1 MANQKEIRVKIGSTK
16 KTMKITSAMKLVAAA
31 KVNKMQK
38 RLLATRPY
46 SAKITELF
54 NNLVTSLDPD
64 SIANYPMLNRKG
76 DVNTVLLVVVSSD
89 RGLCGA
95 YNTNIIKAATKKI
108 ASLQEA
114 GKNVKLITI
123 GRKARAAF
131 SKTAVKAQGVEIIE
145 AFTNLNSIPTSTEA
159 NLIANKVIE
168 LYLNGAVDKVE
179 IITTRFISLV
189 NSVVETVDFLP
200 IKNLSGKLPDARHAS
215 SEDAELTKS
224 SMSSPKNEHNT
235 ADGTLQAG
243 SSEPYVI
250 FDPNAQTL
258 IETLA
263 PMYIENK
270 VYQSL
275 QESTTSELAARMTA
289 MSNATNN
296 AKDVIKKLTLA
307 YNKAR
312 QASITQEISEIV
324 GGAAALSA

>member
-38 RLLATRPY
+38 KLLSTRPY

-54 NNLVTSLDPD
+54 NKLIASADASDL
-64 SIANYPMLNRKG
+64 ANYPMLRSKTEI
-76 DVNTVLLVVVSSD
+76 NTVLLLVISSD

-95 YNTNIIKAATKKI
+95 YNANIIKTTIKKI
-108 ASLQEA
+108 HALKEA
-114 GKNVKLITI
+114 GKVVKLITV

-131 SKTAVKAQGVEIIE
+131 SKAFYKSQGVELIE
-145 AFTNLNSIPTSTEA
+145 SFVNLNSLPTTSEA
-159 NLIANKVIE
+159 TLIANKAIE
-168 LYLNGAVDKVE
+168 LYLQGVIDKVE
-179 IITTRFISLV
+179 LITTRFVSLV
-189 NSVVETVDFLP
+189 NSEVEVVDFLP
-200 IKNLSGKLPDARHAS
+200 VQTSSAS
-215 SEDAELTKS
+215 QVKA
-224 SMSSPKNEHNT
+224 
-235 ADGTLQAG
+235 
-243 SSEPYVI
+243 EPYVI
-250 FDPNAQTL
+250 YDPDMATL
-258 IETLA
+258 IETLT

-296 AKDVIKKLTLA
+296 ARDVIKKLTLA

>member
-38 RLLATRPY
+38 KLLATRPY
-46 SAKITELF
+46 SEKISELF
-54 NNLVTSLDPD
+54 NKLMASLDAGD
-64 SIANYPMLNRKG
+64 LENYPMLRAKAEI
-76 DVNTVLLVVVSSD
+76 NTVLLLVVSSD

-95 YNTNIIKAATKKI
+95 YNANIIKTTIKKI
-108 ASLQEA
+108 SALKEA
-114 GKNVKLITI
+114 GKTVKLITV

-131 SKTAVKAQGVEIIE
+131 SKSIYKSQGVELVE
-145 AFTNLNSIPTSTEA
+145 SFANLSSLPTSAEA
-159 NLIANKVIE
+159 NLIANKAIE
-168 LYLNGAVDKVE
+168 LYLQGTVDKVE
-179 IITTRFISLV
+179 LITTKFVSLV
-189 NSVVETVDFLP
+189 NSEVEVLDFLP
-200 IKNLSGKLPDARHAS
+200 VQTTSVN
-215 SEDAELTKS
+215 
-224 SMSSPKNEHNT
+224 
-235 ADGTLQAG
+235 G
-243 SSEPYVI
+243 SKAEPYVI
-250 FDPNAQTL
+250 YDPNVEIL
-258 IETLA
+258 IETLT
-263 PMYIENK
+263 PMYIENR

-296 AKDVIKKLTLA
+296 ARDVIKKLTLA